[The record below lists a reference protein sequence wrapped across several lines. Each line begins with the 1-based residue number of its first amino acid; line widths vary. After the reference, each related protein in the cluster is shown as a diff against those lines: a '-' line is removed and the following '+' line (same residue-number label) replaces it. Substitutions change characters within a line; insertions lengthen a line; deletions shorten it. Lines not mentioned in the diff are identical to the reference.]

1 MPKSNGPTQQEFV
14 QPGQAWVRDQLEAID
29 EAGGD
34 TTVAQIQGRPIVV
47 VTVTGAKSGL
57 PRRIPLMRVEHD
69 GSYLAVASK
78 GGDPKDP
85 MWVASIR
92 KNPDVIVRDG
102 TTDTPMTSRELA
114 VGQERDLWWDRG
126 VQAFPSYA
134 DYQRKTDRTIPVFL
148 LEPR

>member
-1 MPKSNGPTQQEFV
+1 MRTQL
-14 QPGQAWVRDQLEAID
+14 DAID

-34 TTVAQIQGRPIVV
+34 TAVAQIQGRPIVV

-57 PRRIPLMRVEHD
+57 PRRIPLMRVEHG

-78 GGDPKDP
+78 GGAPKDP

-92 KNPDVIVRDG
+92 KNPDDVIVRDG
-102 TTDTPMTSRELA
+102 TTDITMTSRELTPGA
-114 VGQERDLWWDRG
+114 ERDLWWDRG
-126 VQAFPSYA
+126 VAAFPPYA
-134 DYQRKTDRTIPVFL
+134 DYQRKTERMIPVFL